1 MDKNINHTLLQNM
14 SKNIKKNISENITKN
29 KVDLWEK
36 NKDNPLIN
44 SNKYN
49 RINSLKKVF
58 KIFSL
63 NGEKKVGSK
72 EIMILGQSML
82 KFKQKPEIWS
92 KEQNDLLLR
101 TIGLD
106 ENGNIS
112 EENFINHFNNAMP
125 QNPDEFLKNINQF
138 IECAS
143 VIKNTEQNIV
153 KNTEQNIVKNT
164 DILLTKKTN
173 KILKKKCKEENSRR
187 ITHLLKLR
195 DKLSEQIFKI
205 DEELNSLIKEL

>member
-1 MDKNINHTLLQNM
+1 MDKNINHTLLHNM
-14 SKNIKKNISENITKN
+14 SKNISENISENIIKN

-49 RINSLKKVF
+49 RINYLKKVF

-82 KFKQKPEIWS
+82 KFKKKPEIWS

-106 ENGNIS
+106 ENGNIP

-153 KNTEQNIVKNT
+153 KNK
-164 DILLTKKTN
+164 DILLTKKTT
-173 KILKKKCKEENSRR
+173 KILKKKSKEENSRR

-195 DKLSEQIFKI
+195 DKLSEQVFKI

>member
-1 MDKNINHTLLQNM
+1 MDKNINHTLSDNMPQN
-14 SKNIKKNISENITKN
+14 IIN
-29 KVDLWEK
+29 KIDSWEK
-36 NKDNPLIN
+36 SKDNLLIN

-49 RINSLKKVF
+49 RINFLKKVF

-63 NGEKKVGSK
+63 NGEKKVGPK

-101 TIGLD
+101 TIGID
-106 ENGNIS
+106 ENGNIL

-125 QNPDEFLKNINQF
+125 QDPDEFLKNINQF

-153 KNTEQNIVKNT
+153 KNKNI
-164 DILLTKKTN
+164 LTKKTN

-195 DKLSEQIFKI
+195 DKLSEQVFKI
-205 DEELNSLIKEL
+205 DEELNSLIKEQ

>member
-14 SKNIKKNISENITKN
+14 SKNIIKNISENITKN

-164 DILLTKKTN
+164 DILLTKKT
-173 KILKKKCKEENSRR
+173 
-187 ITHLLKLR
+187 
-195 DKLSEQIFKI
+195 
-205 DEELNSLIKEL
+205 IKY